1 MPQVSGHFPR
11 KDKSPFNNWRRK
23 VEPSQDA
30 SRPQAQ
36 ETIDQ
41 VAAANQ
47 FVGKQE
53 NRKQLLG
60 TLTSNDLPRKL
71 CKIRL

>member
-53 NRKQLLG
+53 NRK
-60 TLTSNDLPRKL
+60 
-71 CKIRL
+71 